1 MGLFS
6 CSVPLWLPLKP
17 GTAVDTDTV
26 DTAVDMEVMV
36 DTVLDTAMVDTVAR
50 DPLTLKPM
58 PGMAVDTVMVDT
70 VDTDMVDTEDTDMV
84 DTVAREKP
92 KLKLKPGTVTL
103 DTDTVP
109 DTELELMD
117 TVPDTVPDTDSATAM
132 VDTVERDPL
141 MPGTDAVMVVMVDTP
156 VDTDTDVDTDTKHLS
171 SQLTKETILYKI
183 MPL

>member
-50 DPLTLKPM
+50 DPQKLMLKPI
-58 PGMAVDTVMVDT
+58 TVT
-70 VDTDMVDTEDTDMV
+70 
-84 DTVAREKP
+84 A
-92 KLKLKPGTVTL
+92 TL

-109 DTELELMD
+109 DTVLELTD
-117 TVPDTVPDTDSATAM
+117 TVPDTVPDTDSAMLDTVPDTVSDTAM

-141 MPGTDAVMVVMVDTP
+141 MPGTDADTVDTAL
-156 VDTDTDVDTDTKHLS
+156 DTDTAVDTDTKHLS
-171 SQLTKETILYKI
+171 NQLTKETILYKI
-183 MPL
+183 